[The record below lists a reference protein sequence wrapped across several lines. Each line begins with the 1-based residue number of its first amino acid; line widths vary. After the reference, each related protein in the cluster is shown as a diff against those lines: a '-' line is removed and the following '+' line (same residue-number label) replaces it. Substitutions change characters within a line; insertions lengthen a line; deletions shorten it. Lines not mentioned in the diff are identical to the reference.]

1 MRLHLAVLALLLAG
15 PAMAQGI
22 LPDPEL
28 THGAVRTTD
37 LGDICSHRTSGLRHW
52 SRQRDDRIMAEYG
65 LPTGPHPDFEVDHLI
80 PLCLGG
86 ADDDKNLW
94 AEPRRSL
101 EKEWPAEVKDEL
113 EHRLCEMGTGGKR
126 K

>member
-1 MRLHLAVLALLLAG
+1 
-15 PAMAQGI
+15 
-22 LPDPEL
+22 
-28 THGAVRTTD
+28 
-37 LGDICSHRTSGLRHW
+37 
-52 SRQRDDRIMAEYG
+52 MAEYG
-65 LPTGPHPDFEVDHLI
+65 LPAGPHPDFEVDHLI

-113 EHRLCEMGTGGKR
+113 EHRLCEMVCAGEVDVREAQKAIADDWTEAYR
-126 K
+126 RMFPTARISAQ